1 MKHHKKILPA
11 LIALAITLLL
21 GAAAYAI
28 DFRAAHAQTKTEE
41 HVQSFSLGIEQGQ
54 PKPAITQLTI
64 YVEEPAYLLGS
75 VRQGLVKGIQDTY
88 AIQDLRVV
96 YDMTDTGDGAVMYVK
111 VTSKQFIWLPLFTW
125 ANLDLRLVYASD
137 GKLDWMDDSFIDM
150 TESPSLR
157 MKGQFSLTDS
167 SMGMMTLR
175 GQARYLGRQIA
186 AEFLEAIQFHLY

>member
-1 MKHHKKILPA
+1 MKPQKILLTLV
-11 LIALAITLLL
+11 LIITL
-21 GAAAYAI
+21 AVCAYAI
-28 DFRAAHAQTKTEE
+28 DFRAAHAQTQTKD

-75 VRQGLVKGIQDTY
+75 VRQGLVKAIQDTY
-88 AIQDLRVV
+88 AIEDLRVV
-96 YDMTDTGDGAVMYVK
+96 YEMPGPQDGAVMYVK